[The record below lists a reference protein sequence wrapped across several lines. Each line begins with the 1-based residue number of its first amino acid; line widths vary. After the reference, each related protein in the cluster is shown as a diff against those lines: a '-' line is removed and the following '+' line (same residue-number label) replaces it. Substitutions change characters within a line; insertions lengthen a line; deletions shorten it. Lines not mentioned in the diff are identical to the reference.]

1 MTQLINSIPLKH
13 LTVALHNDFHNK
25 VSEAIADFG
34 AEALHIAQQAAAYAE
49 LIERENSIVKRQ
61 TAYVSTI
68 KLKVTDR
75 TRDNGVGVVMQLIN
89 THKTSIIP
97 AKRKA
102 AHGLAAIT
110 ANYKGIARH
119 HRRTLTREIDSL
131 LAVLDTET
139 ARTHLATLAMTDE
152 VEALRTAN
160 AQFETAMNEKVQEVV
175 ERAPQTSLNTLELRA
190 AVDQAYAAIVRVI
203 NAYAV
208 VQSSPQVEE
217 FIAQVNALIS
227 LTRQIAEN

>member
-1 MTQLINSIPLKH
+1 MMQLINNMPLKH
-13 LTVALHNDFHNK
+13 LTLALHNDFHNK
-25 VSEAIADFG
+25 VSDAIADIG
-34 AEALHIAQQAAAYAE
+34 ADTLHIAPQAAAYAK
-49 LIERENSIVKRQ
+49 LIDQENSIVKRQ
-61 TAYVSTI
+61 TAYVSTV
-68 KLKVTDR
+68 KLNVTDR

-131 LAVLDTET
+131 LAALDTET

-175 ERAPQTSLNTLELRA
+175 ERAPQTSLNTLELRTA
-190 AVDQAYAAIVRVI
+190 MDQAYAAIVQVV
-203 NAYAV
+203 NAYALI
-208 VQSSPQVEE
+208 QSSPQIEE
-217 FIAQVNALIS
+217 FIAQMNALIS
-227 LTRQIAEN
+227 LTKSIDQ